1 MRRACRV
8 TIDLATDAKQRQIA
22 ALLEAYRAA
31 VNFYIRSLW
40 DKPGRL
46 DRETLARLRRTRLSE
61 RYKSQALKQ
70 ALEVVKG
77 TRRGAKAQ
85 GIHATCPSFTGAAT
99 LDAKFVTIED
109 GQGSFDLVIKLST
122 LHKGNRILIPARRT
136 AVLNKWL
143 NQPGARLIQGC
154 SLSENN
160 LTLWVEVPELEPKH
174 QGCVLGVDC
183 GVNKLLADSD
193 GNHYGPEFRAIR
205 DKIRRRKPGS
215 KNRRDA
221 HRERD
226 NFIGRTVNEL
236 NLDNVAVLGVEA
248 LHDMKRGKKK
258 GRGKPFRKA
267 IAPWTYRQVL
277 NRIENRTTANRV
289 RLIRVDPA
297 NTSRQCPACDTV
309 RKDNRSGEKFL
320 CVTCGHKGDADTI
333 GAQNILARTLAT
345 LGSIESPK
353 PINLVR

>member
-1 MRRACRV
+1 M
-8 TIDLATDAKQRQIA
+8 DLATDAKHRQIA

-31 VNFYIRSLW
+31 VNCYIRSLW
-40 DKPGRL
+40 DKPGKL
-46 DRETLARLRRTRLSE
+46 DRQTLARLCGTRLSQ

-70 ALEVVKG
+70 ALEIVKS
-77 TRRGAKAQ
+77 TRRAALATGV
-85 GIHATCPSFTGAAT
+85 HATCPRFIGAAT
-99 LDAKFVTIED
+99 LDAKFVTIEV
-109 GQGSFDLVIKLST
+109 GRGRFDLVIRLST
-122 LHKGNRILIPARRT
+122 LNKGKRILIPTRRT

-154 SLSENN
+154 SLSERH
-160 LTLWVEVPELEPKH
+160 LILWVEVPELEPKR
-174 QGCVLGVDC
+174 QGRVLGVDC
-183 GVNKLLADSD
+183 GVNKLLSDSD
-193 GNHYGPEFRAIR
+193 GNHYGTEFKAIR
-205 DKIRRRKPGS
+205 DKLRRRKPGS

-226 NFIGRTVNEL
+226 NFIGRTVNQL
-236 NLDNVAVLGVEA
+236 NLDDVAVLGVEA

-258 GRGKPFRKA
+258 GRGKAFRKA

-277 NRIENRTTANRV
+277 NRMENRTTANRV

-297 NTSRQCPACDTV
+297 NTSRQCPTCDTV

-333 GAQNILARTLAT
+333 GAQNILARTLET

-353 PINLVR
+353 PTSLMR